1 MPSRDRR
8 LALPL
13 VCAVTA
19 GLTAAMLLTLGPPGI
34 DTPAHLFMTWLYR
47 HAGFQLWNNDW
58 YDGRYDFVGYSVLFY
73 PLAAVVGLW
82 TATVTSAAVLAY
94 AFAAVG
100 RREWGHA
107 ADAPCL
113 VLAATATATCCISG
127 VFPFL
132 AGAAAGA
139 VALACAQR
147 RRRIGFGVA
156 MLVSLGFSPLAFGLI
171 AVVLASFVLGQRNPL
186 AVVRRNKIAVTALAV
201 TAAVCLILQRAFPS
215 GNWYPYHLS
224 DLMIVFAFSAAG
236 LYLTASSPRA
246 RGLRMVFV
254 VYLLLNLA
262 TFAVHGPVG
271 SNSTRLFTIAGV
283 PLLWL
288 AANISRRRSWL
299 VLAPLLALALA
310 FQLGPAVRTA
320 YSAWSDPAT
329 TTAFWRPAVRFL
341 TAHADIQYR
350 TEVVAT
356 EGHWEA
362 FYLAKRGIALARGW
376 FRQDDFP
383 QNAILYQPTMTGA
396 QYQAWLRSV
405 GVHYVLL
412 PNAPLD
418 YSAVTEAGLLRS
430 GHSGLRLI
438 DRLRNWTVYALPH
451 PTPILTSDSSTTT
464 TASVLEMSDSRIR
477 VWLPAAGSYDMRVR
491 YSPYWSTDA
500 SGVCLSSTP
509 SGMTRITV
517 PDPEPLALEFEP
529 TPATIAAAVASDTP
543 ACST

>member
-13 VCAVTA
+13 ACAVTA
-19 GLTAAMLLTLGPPGI
+19 ALTAAVLLTVGPPGI
-34 DTPAHLFMTWLYR
+34 DTPAHLFMTWLFR

-100 RREWGHA
+100 RREWGRA

-147 RRRIGFGVA
+147 RRRLGFGVA
-156 MLVSLGFSPLAFGLI
+156 TLVSLGFSPLAFGLL

-201 TAAVCLILQRAFPS
+201 TAAACLILQRAFPS

-224 DLMIVFAFSAAG
+224 DLMVVFAFSGAG

-299 VLAPLLALALA
+299 VLAPVLALALA
-310 FQLGPAVRTA
+310 LQLGPAVRTA

-329 TTAFWRPAVRFL
+329 TPAFWRPAVRFL

-383 QNAILYQPTMTGA
+383 QNAILYQPTMTAA
-396 QYQAWLRSV
+396 QYQGWLRSV

-418 YSAVTEAGLLRS
+418 YSAVTEAALLRS

-451 PTPILTSDSSTTT
+451 PTPILTDNAPGAA
-464 TASVLEMSDSRIR
+464 ASVLEMRDSRIR
-477 VWLPAAGSYDMRVR
+477 VWLPTAGSYDLRVR
-491 YSPYWSTDA
+491 FSPYWSTDA
-500 SGVCLSSTP
+500 SDVCLSSTP

-517 PDPEPLALEFEP
+517 PRPEPLSLEFEP
-529 TPATIAAAVASDTP
+529 TFATIAAAAASDTP

>member
-1 MPSRDRR
+1 MPRRDR

-13 VCAVTA
+13 VCAATAALTA
-19 GLTAAMLLTLGPPGI
+19 GVLLTVGPPGI
-34 DTPAHLFMTWLYR
+34 DTPAHLFMTWLFR
-47 HAGFQLWNNDW
+47 HAGFQLWNNYW

-73 PLAAVVGLW
+73 PLAAVVGVW
-82 TATVTSAAVLAY
+82 AAAVASAVVLAY
-94 AFAAVG
+94 SFAAVG

-113 VLAATATATCCISG
+113 VLAATATATCFVSG

-139 VALACAQR
+139 VALSCAQR
-147 RRRIGFGVA
+147 RQRIGFGA
-156 MLVSLGFSPLAFGLI
+156 ATLISLGFSPLAFGLI

-186 AVVRRNKIAVTALAV
+186 GIVRRNKIAVAALGATAVACV
-201 TAAVCLILQRAFPS
+201 ILQRAFPS
-215 GNWYPYHLS
+215 GSWYPYHLS
-224 DLMIVFAFSAAG
+224 DLLVVGAFSVAG

-246 RGLRMVFV
+246 RGLQTVFV
-254 VYLLLNLA
+254 AYLLLNLA

-288 AANISRRRSWL
+288 AANVSRKRSWIT
-299 VLAPLLALALA
+299 LAPLLALALA
-310 FQLGPAVRTA
+310 LQLGPAVRTA

-329 TTAFWRPAVRFL
+329 TPAFWRPATRFL
-341 TAHADIQYR
+341 TAHADIQFR

-362 FYLAKRGIALARGW
+362 FYLAKHGIALARGW

-383 QNAILYQPTMTGA
+383 QNAVLYQPTLSAA

-412 PNAPLD
+412 PHAPLD
-418 YSAVTEAGLLRS
+418 YSAVTEARLLRS
-430 GHSGLRLI
+430 GRSGLTLI
-438 DRLRNWTVYALPH
+438 DRLPNWTVYALPD
-451 PTPILTSDSSTTT
+451 PTPILTDDTPAKS
-464 TASVLEMSDSRIR
+464 ASVLGLSDSRIR
-477 VWLPAAGSYDMRVR
+477 LWLPTAGSYDLRVR

-500 SGVCLSSTP
+500 AGVCLSPTP

-517 PDPEPLALEFEP
+517 PRPEPLSLEFEP
-529 TPATIAAAVASDTP
+529 TLATIAAAAASDSP

>member
-13 VCAVTA
+13 ACAVTA
-19 GLTAAMLLTLGPPGI
+19 ALTAAVLLTVGPPGI
-34 DTPAHLFMTWLYR
+34 DTPAHLFMTWLFR

-82 TATVTSAAVLAY
+82 TATVTSAAVFAY

-100 RREWGHA
+100 RREWGRA

-113 VLAATATATCCISG
+113 VLAATATATCCVSG

-156 MLVSLGFSPLAFGLI
+156 TLVSLGFSPLAFGLV

-186 AVVRRNKIAVTALAV
+186 AVVRRNKIAVTALV
-201 TAAVCLILQRAFPS
+201 MTAAACVILQRAFPS
-215 GNWYPYHLS
+215 GDWYPYHLS
-224 DLMIVFAFSAAG
+224 DLMVVFAFSGAG

-288 AANISRRRSWL
+288 AANVSRRRSWL
-299 VLAPLLALALA
+299 VLAPVLALALA
-310 FQLGPAVRTA
+310 LQLGPAVRTA

-329 TTAFWRPAVRFL
+329 TPAFWRPAVRFL

-383 QNAILYQPTMTGA
+383 QNAILYQPAMTAA
-396 QYQAWLRSV
+396 QYQGWLRSV

-418 YSAVTEAGLLRS
+418 YSAVTEAALLRS
-430 GHSGLRLI
+430 GRSGLRLI
-438 DRLRNWTVYALPH
+438 DRLRNWTVYALPR
-451 PTPILTSDSSTTT
+451 PTPILTDDAPGTA
-464 TASVLEMSDSRIR
+464 ASVLQMGDSRIR
-477 VWLPAAGSYDMRVR
+477 VWLPAAGSYDLRVR
-491 YSPYWSTDA
+491 FSPYWSTDA
-500 SGVCLSSTP
+500 SDVCLSSTP

-517 PDPEPLALEFEP
+517 PRPEPLALEFEP
-529 TPATIAAAVASDTP
+529 TLATIAAAAASDTP
-543 ACST
+543 TCSS

>member
-1 MPSRDRR
+1 MPRRDR

-13 VCAVTA
+13 VCAATAALTA
-19 GLTAAMLLTLGPPGI
+19 GVLLTVGPPGI
-34 DTPAHLFMTWLYR
+34 DTPAHLFMTWLFR
-47 HAGFQLWNNDW
+47 HAGFQLWNNYW

-73 PLAAVVGLW
+73 PLAAVVGVW
-82 TATVTSAAVLAY
+82 TAAVASAVVLAY
-94 AFAAVG
+94 SFAAVG

-113 VLAATATATCCISG
+113 VLAATATATCFVSG

-139 VALACAQR
+139 VALSCAQR
-147 RRRIGFGVA
+147 RRRLAFGVA
-156 MLVSLGFSPLAFGLI
+156 TLVSLGFSPLAFGLL

-186 AVVRRNKIAVTALAV
+186 GIVRRNKIAVAALAA
-201 TAAVCLILQRAFPS
+201 TAVACVILQRAFPS
-215 GNWYPYHLS
+215 GSWYPYHLS
-224 DLMIVFAFSAAG
+224 DLLVVGAFSAAG

-246 RGLRMVFV
+246 RGLQMVFV
-254 VYLLLNLA
+254 AYLLLNLA

-299 VLAPLLALALA
+299 TLAPLLALALA
-310 FQLGPAVRTA
+310 LQLGPAVRTA

-329 TTAFWRPAVRFL
+329 TPAFWRPATRFL
-341 TAHADIQYR
+341 TAHADIQFR

-362 FYLAKRGIALARGW
+362 FYLAKHGIALARGW

-383 QNAILYQPTMTGA
+383 QNAVLYQPTLSAA

-412 PNAPLD
+412 PHAPLD
-418 YSAVTEAGLLRS
+418 YSAVTEARLLRS
-430 GHSGLRLI
+430 GRSGLQLV
-438 DRLRNWTVYALPH
+438 DRLPNWTVYALPD
-451 PTPILTSDSSTTT
+451 PTPILTGDTSATS
-464 TASVLEMSDSRIR
+464 ASVLGADRQPHPVVAAHRRQLRPARALQPVLVDRCHRRLPERDS
-477 VWLPAAGSYDMRVR
+477 
-491 YSPYWSTDA
+491 
-500 SGVCLSSTP
+500 

-517 PDPEPLALEFEP
+517 PRPEPLSLEFEP
-529 TPATIAAAVASDTP
+529 TLATIAAAAASDSS

>member
-1 MPSRDRR
+1 MPRRDR

-13 VCAVTA
+13 VCAATA
-19 GLTAAMLLTLGPPGI
+19 ALTAAVLLTVGPPGI
-34 DTPAHLFMTWLYR
+34 DTPAHLFMTWLFR
-47 HAGFQLWNNDW
+47 HAGFQLWNNYW

-73 PLAAVVGLW
+73 PLAAVVGVW
-82 TATVTSAAVLAY
+82 TAAVTSAAVLAY
-94 AFAAVG
+94 SFAAVG

-139 VALACAQR
+139 VALSCAQR
-147 RRRIGFGVA
+147 RQRIGFGA
-156 MLVSLGFSPLAFGLI
+156 ATLVSLGFSPLAFGLL

-186 AVVRRNKIAVTALAV
+186 RIVRRNKVAVAALGA
-201 TAAVCLILQRAFPS
+201 TAAACLILQRAFPS

-224 DLMIVFAFSAAG
+224 DLLIVAAFSAAG
-236 LYLTASSPRA
+236 LYLTAASPRA
-246 RGLRMVFV
+246 RGLQMVFV
-254 VYLLLNLA
+254 AYLLLNLA
-262 TFAVHGPVG
+262 AFAVPGPVG
-271 SNSTRLFTIAGV
+271 SNTTRLFTIAGV

-288 AANISRRRSWL
+288 AANVSRRLSWL

-310 FQLGPAVRTA
+310 LQLGPAVRTA

-329 TTAFWRPAVRFL
+329 TTAFWRPATRFL
-341 TAHADIQYR
+341 TAHADIQFR

-383 QNAILYQPTMTGA
+383 QNAVLYRPTLSAG
-396 QYQAWLRSV
+396 QYQTWLRSV
-405 GVHYVLL
+405 GVQYVLL

-418 YSAVTEAGLLRS
+418 YSALAEARLLRS
-430 GHSGLRLI
+430 GQSGLQLVERLPH
-438 DRLRNWTVYALPH
+438 WTVFALSH
-451 PTPILTSDSSTTT
+451 PTPILTGDTSSA
-464 TASVLEMSDSRIR
+464 TASLLNLTDNRIR
-477 VWLPAAGSYDMRVR
+477 MWLPTAGGYDLRVR

-500 SGVCLSSTP
+500 AGVCLSPTP

-517 PDPEPLALEFEP
+517 PQPEALALEFEP
-529 TPATIAAAVASDTP
+529 TLATIAAAAASDSS

>member
-19 GLTAAMLLTLGPPGI
+19 GLTAAVLLTLGPPGI

-100 RREWGHA
+100 RREWGQA

-156 MLVSLGFSPLAFGLI
+156 TLVSLGFSPLAFGLL
-171 AVVLASFVLGQRNPL
+171 AVVLASFVLGERNPL
-186 AVVRRNKIAVTALAV
+186 GVVRRNKIAVAALGV
-201 TAAVCLILQRAFPS
+201 TTAACLILQRAFPS

-224 DLMIVFAFSAAG
+224 DLMIVFAFSGAG

-341 TAHADIQYR
+341 TAHANIQYR

-362 FYLAKRGIALARGW
+362 FYMAKRGIALARGW

-383 QNAILYQPTMTGA
+383 QNAILYQPTITGA

-418 YSAVTEAGLLRS
+418 YSAVTEAQLLRS

-438 DRLRNWTVYALPH
+438 DRLRNWTVYELPH
-451 PTPILTSDSSTTT
+451 PTPILTNDSPHTA
-464 TASVLEMSDSRIR
+464 ASVLAMNDSRIR
-477 VWLPAAGSYDMRVR
+477 VWLPAAGSYDLRVR
-491 YSPYWSTDA
+491 FSPYWSTDA
-500 SGVCLSSTP
+500 TGVCLSPTP
-509 SGMTRITV
+509 SGMTRISV
-517 PDPEPLALEFEP
+517 PEAEPLALEFEP
-529 TPATIAAAVASDTP
+529 TLATIAAAAASATP
-543 ACST
+543 ACNT

>member
-1 MPSRDRR
+1 MPSRDRS

-13 VCAVTA
+13 ACAVTA
-19 GLTAAMLLTLGPPGI
+19 ALTAAVLLTVGPPGI
-34 DTPAHLFMTWLYR
+34 DTPAHLFMTWLFR

-82 TATVTSAAVLAY
+82 TATVTSAAVFAY

-100 RREWGHA
+100 RREWGRA

-113 VLAATATATCCISG
+113 VLAATATATCCVSG

-156 MLVSLGFSPLAFGLI
+156 TLVSLGFSPLAFGLV

-186 AVVRRNKIAVTALAV
+186 AVVRRNKIAVTALV
-201 TAAVCLILQRAFPS
+201 TTAAACVILQRAFPS
-215 GNWYPYHLS
+215 GDWYPYHLS
-224 DLMIVFAFSAAG
+224 DLMVVFAFSGAG

-288 AANISRRRSWL
+288 AANVSRRRSWL
-299 VLAPLLALALA
+299 VLAPVLALALA
-310 FQLGPAVRTA
+310 LQLGPAVRTA

-329 TTAFWRPAVRFL
+329 TPAFWRPAVRFL

-383 QNAILYQPTMTGA
+383 QNAILYQPAMTAA
-396 QYQAWLRSV
+396 QYQGWLRSV

-418 YSAVTEAGLLRS
+418 YSAVTEAALLRS
-430 GHSGLRLI
+430 GRSGLRLI
-438 DRLRNWTVYALPH
+438 DRLRNWTVYALPR
-451 PTPILTSDSSTTT
+451 PTPILTDDAPGIA
-464 TASVLEMSDSRIR
+464 ASVLQMGDSRIR
-477 VWLPAAGSYDMRVR
+477 VWLPTAGSYDLRVR
-491 YSPYWSTDA
+491 FSPYWSTDA
-500 SGVCLSSTP
+500 SDVCLSSTP

-517 PDPEPLALEFEP
+517 PRPEPLALEFEP
-529 TPATIAAAVASDTP
+529 TLATIAAAAASDTP
-543 ACST
+543 TCSS

>member
-1 MPSRDRR
+1 MPRRDR

-13 VCAVTA
+13 VCAATA
-19 GLTAAMLLTLGPPGI
+19 ALTAALILTVGPPGI
-34 DTPAHLFMTWLYR
+34 DTPAHLFMTWLFR
-47 HAGFQLWNNDW
+47 HAGFQLWNNYW

-73 PLAAVVGLW
+73 PLAAVAGVW
-82 TATVTSAAVLAY
+82 TTAVASAAVLAY
-94 AFAAVG
+94 SFAVVG

-113 VLAATATATCCISG
+113 VLAATATATCCVSG
-127 VFPFL
+127 AFPFL

-139 VALACAQR
+139 VALSCAQR
-147 RRRIGFGVA
+147 RRRIAFGA
-156 MLVSLGFSPLAFGLI
+156 ATLVSLGFSPLAFGLL

-186 AVVRRNKIAVTALAV
+186 RIVRRNKVAVAALGA
-201 TAAVCLILQRAFPS
+201 TAAACLILQRAFPS

-224 DLMIVFAFSAAG
+224 DLLVVAAFSAAG
-236 LYLTASSPRA
+236 LYLTAASLRA
-246 RGLRMVFV
+246 RGLQMVFV
-254 VYLLLNLA
+254 AYLLLNLA
-262 TFAVHGPVG
+262 AYAVPGPVG
-271 SNSTRLFTIAGV
+271 SNTTRLFTIAGV

-288 AANISRRRSWL
+288 AANISHRRSWL
-299 VLAPLLALALA
+299 TLAPLLALALA
-310 FQLGPAVRTA
+310 LQLGPAVRTA

-329 TTAFWRPAVRFL
+329 TAGFWRPAARFL
-341 TAHADIQYR
+341 TAHADIQFR

-383 QNAILYQPTMTGA
+383 QNAVLYRPTLSAA

-405 GVHYVLL
+405 GVHYVLV

-418 YSAVTEAGLLRS
+418 YSARTEARLLRS
-430 GHSGLRLI
+430 GRSGLRLVE
-438 DRLRNWTVYALPH
+438 RLPGWTVFALPH
-451 PTPILTSDSSTTT
+451 PTPILTADAPAAR
-464 TASVLEMSDSRIR
+464 ASVLNLTGSRIGL
-477 VWLPAAGSYDMRVR
+477 WLPTAGGYDLRVR

-500 SGVCLSSTP
+500 AGVCLSPTP

-517 PDPEPLALEFEP
+517 PRPEPLSLEFEP
-529 TPATIAAAVASDTP
+529 TLSTIAAAAASDSP

>member
-1 MPSRDRR
+1 MPRRDR

-19 GLTAAMLLTLGPPGI
+19 ALTAAALLTVGPPGI
-34 DTPAHLFMTWLYR
+34 DTPAHLFMTWLFR
-47 HAGFQLWNNDW
+47 HAGFQLWNNYW

-73 PLAAVVGLW
+73 PLAAIVGVW
-82 TATVTSAAVLAY
+82 ASAVASAAVLAY
-94 AFAAVG
+94 SFAAVG

-113 VLAATATATCCISG
+113 VLAATATATSCVSG
-127 VFPFL
+127 MFPFL

-139 VALACAQR
+139 VALSCAQR
-147 RRRIGFGVA
+147 RHRIAFGA
-156 MLVSLGFSPLAFGLI
+156 ATLVSLGFSPLAFGLL

-186 AVVRRNKIAVTALAV
+186 GVVRRNKVAVAALAV
-201 TAAVCLILQRAFPS
+201 TAAACVILQRAFPS
-215 GNWYPYHLS
+215 GSWYPYHLS
-224 DLMIVFAFSAAG
+224 DLLIVAAFSAAG

-246 RGLRMVFV
+246 RGLQMVFV
-254 VYLLLNLA
+254 AYLLLNLA
-262 TFAVHGPVG
+262 TFVVHGPVG

-299 VLAPLLALALA
+299 TLTPLLALALA
-310 FQLGPAVRTA
+310 LQLGPAVRTA

-329 TTAFWRPAVRFL
+329 TASFWRPAVRYL
-341 TAHADIQYR
+341 TAHRDIQFR

-362 FYLAKRGIALARGW
+362 FYLAKHGIALARGW

-383 QNAILYQPTMTGA
+383 QNQVLYQPTLSA
-396 QYQAWLRSV
+396 ARYQAWLRSV

-412 PNAPLD
+412 PRAPLD
-418 YSAVTEAGLLRS
+418 YSAVTEARLLRS
-430 GHSGLRLI
+430 GRSGLRVV
-438 DRLRNWTVYALPH
+438 DRMPGWTVYALPR
-451 PTPILTSDSSTTT
+451 PTPILTGAAPSAPAT
-464 TASVLEMSDSRIR
+464 VLGLTDSRIR
-477 VWLPAAGSYDMRVR
+477 LWLPTAGTYDLRVR

-509 SGMTRITV
+509 SGMTRITT
-517 PDPEPLALEFEP
+517 PRPEQLGIDFEP
-529 TPATIAAAVASDTP
+529 TLATVAAAAASDSP
-543 ACST
+543 SCST

>member
-1 MPSRDRR
+1 MPRRDR

-13 VCAVTA
+13 VCAATAALTA
-19 GLTAAMLLTLGPPGI
+19 GVLLTVGPPGI
-34 DTPAHLFMTWLYR
+34 DTPAHLFMTWLFR
-47 HAGFQLWNNDW
+47 HAGFQLWNNYW

-73 PLAAVVGLW
+73 PLAAVVGVW
-82 TATVTSAAVLAY
+82 TAAVASAAVLAY
-94 AFAAVG
+94 SFAAVG

-113 VLAATATATCCISG
+113 VLAATATATCFVSG

-139 VALACAQR
+139 VALSCAQR
-147 RRRIGFGVA
+147 RQRIGFGA
-156 MLVSLGFSPLAFGLI
+156 ATLVSLGFSPLAFGLL

-186 AVVRRNKIAVTALAV
+186 GIVRRNKIAVAVLAA
-201 TAAVCLILQRAFPS
+201 TAATCLILQRAFPS
-215 GNWYPYHLS
+215 GSWYPYHLS
-224 DLMIVFAFSAAG
+224 DLLVILAFSAAG

-246 RGLRMVFV
+246 RGLQMVFV
-254 VYLLLNLA
+254 AYLLLNLA
-262 TFAVHGPVG
+262 TFAVNGPVG

-288 AANISRRRSWL
+288 AANVSRKRSWL
-299 VLAPLLALALA
+299 TLAPLLALALA
-310 FQLGPAVRTA
+310 LQLGPAVRTA

-329 TTAFWRPAVRFL
+329 TPAFWRPATRFL
-341 TAHADIQYR
+341 TAHADIQFR

-362 FYLAKRGIALARGW
+362 FYLAKHGIALARGW

-383 QNAILYQPTMTGA
+383 QNAVLYQPTLSAA

-412 PNAPLD
+412 PHAPLD
-418 YSAVTEAGLLRS
+418 YSAVTEARLLRS
-430 GHSGLRLI
+430 GRSGLRLI
-438 DRLRNWTVYALPH
+438 DRLPNWTVYALPD
-451 PTPILTSDSSTTT
+451 PTPILTDDTPVK
-464 TASVLEMSDSRIR
+464 TASLLGLTDSRIR
-477 VWLPAAGSYDMRVR
+477 VWLPTAGSYDLRVR

-500 SGVCLSSTP
+500 TGVCLSPTP

-517 PDPEPLALEFEP
+517 PRPEPLSLEFEP
-529 TPATIAAAVASDTP
+529 TFATIAAAAASDSP

>member
-1 MPSRDRR
+1 MPHRDR

-13 VCAVTA
+13 VCAA
-19 GLTAAMLLTLGPPGI
+19 TAALTSAVLLTVGPPGI
-34 DTPAHLFMTWLYR
+34 DTPAHLFMTWVFR
-47 HAGFQLWNNDW
+47 HAGFQLWNNYW

-73 PLAAVVGLW
+73 PLAAVVGVW
-82 TATVTSAAVLAY
+82 IAAVASAAVLAY
-94 AFAAVG
+94 SFAAVG

-139 VALACAQR
+139 VALSCAQR
-147 RRRIGFGVA
+147 RRRIAFGA
-156 MLVSLGFSPLAFGLI
+156 ATLVSLGFSPLAFGLL

-186 AVVRRNKIAVTALAV
+186 GVVRRNKVAVAALGA
-201 TAAVCLILQRAFPS
+201 TAAACVVLQRAFPS
-215 GNWYPYHLS
+215 GTWYPYHLS
-224 DLMIVFAFSAAG
+224 DLLVVAAFSAAG

-246 RGLRMVFV
+246 RGLQMVFV
-254 VYLLLNLA
+254 AYLLLNLA

-288 AANISRRRSWL
+288 AANVSRRRSWL
-299 VLAPLLALALA
+299 TLAPLLALALA
-310 FQLGPAVRTA
+310 LQLGPAVRTA

-329 TTAFWRPAVRFL
+329 TVGFWRPAARFL
-341 TAHADIQYR
+341 TAHADVQFR

-383 QNAILYQPTMTGA
+383 QNQVLYQPTLSAA

-405 GVHYVLL
+405 GVQYVLL

-418 YSAVTEAGLLRS
+418 YSARTEARLLRS
-430 GHSGLRLI
+430 GRSGLRLV
-438 DRLRNWTVYALPH
+438 DRLPDWTVFALPD
-451 PTPILTSDSSTTT
+451 PTPILTGDAPAT
-464 TASVLEMSDSRIR
+464 TASVLNLTDSRIR
-477 VWLPAAGSYDMRVR
+477 MWLPTAGTYDLRVS

-500 SGVCLSSTP
+500 RGVCLSSTP
-509 SGMTRITV
+509 SGMTRIAV
-517 PDPEPLALEFEP
+517 PRPESLTLDFEP
-529 TPATIAAAVASDTP
+529 TLATIAAAAASDSP